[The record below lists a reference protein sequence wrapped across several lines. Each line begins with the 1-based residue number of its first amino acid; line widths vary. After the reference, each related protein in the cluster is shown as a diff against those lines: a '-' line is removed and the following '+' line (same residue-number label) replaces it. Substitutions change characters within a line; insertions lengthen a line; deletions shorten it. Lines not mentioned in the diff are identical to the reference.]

1 MNIKS
6 ILVIEDE
13 EDLRDELIEMLSFEG
28 FNPIGASDGKQGVYL
43 AKEFLPDLIICDIMM
58 PNMDGI
64 EVLKSINKMPQTEGI
79 PFIFLTAL
87 STHVNIRQGMALGAD
102 DYLVKPFSISDLL
115 DSINV
120 RERKAKKLE
129 DRIEKTI
136 SNLIENVENRF
147 PDLNPAE
154 LADIGFD
161 HDLYKNSNSK
171 NPFSNISSELLKL
184 IEVSSTL
191 DSLLKIIDKSLSSDN
206 FSEKEEDTFIAL
218 RNRLIEPSVISDAR
232 NVFLSRFDKYKPGY
246 LESIKMKH
254 PSLSN
259 DELLLCC
266 SVHLKY
272 TGRQTAQIFGIET
285 SSVYKNKYRL
295 KLKLGLGKHSKIE
308 SYLESFV

>member
-1 MNIKS
+1 MIIKS

-13 EDLRDELIEMLSFEG
+13 EDLRDELIDILSFEG

-43 AKEFLPDLIICDIMM
+43 AKKFLPDLIICDIMM

-87 STHVNIRQGMALGAD
+87 STHANIRQGMALGAD

-161 HDLYKNSNSK
+161 HDLYENSNSK

-206 FSEKEEDTFIAL
+206 LSEKEEDTFIAL

-232 NVFLSRFDKYKPGY
+232 NVFLSRFDKYRPGY

-259 DELLLCC
+259 NELLLCC
-266 SVHLKY
+266 SVHLKH

-295 KLKLGLGKHSKIE
+295 KLKLGLGKNSKIE